1 MTDTTTH
8 CRPDFLPWEKRATCI
23 KCAAP
28 LADNPLVREAHK
40 MNVVNAWAKQQLSI
54 LADMA
59 EDRGIDWF
67 AGEARRV
74 ADGLLLLDDC
84 PDTEMP
90 LAGWQPIESAPR
102 DGTAIQAVIPGYGA
116 DNIIVWQGGFVDSD
130 DNECC
135 CWVFAEDQ
143 EPPECWTDGAC
154 WAVNEDGE
162 PSVQPTHWKP
172 LEAERSE

>member
-84 PDTEMP
+84 PDNR
-90 LAGWQPIESAPR
+90 SNPR
-102 DGTAIQAVIPGYGA
+102 QGTAPPSRPSSPDTAPTTSSCGKA
-116 DNIIVWQGGFVDSD
+116 DLWIAMTTSAAAGCLPRTRSRRSAGRM
-130 DNECC
+130 
-135 CWVFAEDQ
+135 
-143 EPPECWTDGAC
+143 
-154 WAVNEDGE
+154 
-162 PSVQPTHWKP
+162 
-172 LEAERSE
+172 ERAGR